1 MSQGVKNATS
11 CNVEQSFKTFQ
22 DPDPEEGEFQ
32 NLMGISLSADT
43 SVVKF

>member
-1 MSQGVKNATS
+1 MKNATS

-22 DPDPEEGEFQ
+22 DPDPEEDEFQ
-32 NLMGISLSADT
+32 KLMEISFSADI